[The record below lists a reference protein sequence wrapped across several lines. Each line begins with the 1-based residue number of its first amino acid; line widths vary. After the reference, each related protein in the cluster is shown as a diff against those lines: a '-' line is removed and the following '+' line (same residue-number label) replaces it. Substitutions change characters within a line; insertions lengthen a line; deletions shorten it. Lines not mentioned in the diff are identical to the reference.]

1 MSAPR
6 PRKRKPS
13 GRSTGGSRQSAGGS
27 GGAVSAPNAQ
37 RPTPNAQHL
46 TPNAQR
52 LGRLRALLARVPIV
66 GRRFGPRISRG
77 EALGAVPV
85 RNARIDWEIR
95 EPKADAPDAT
105 PVVVLKVP
113 RREDG
118 YWRILNRM
126 FAGPAHREVVLD
138 ELGTDVWLQCD
149 GENSVEA
156 LIRHLAKK
164 HKLERREVELS
175 LTTYLSTL
183 ARRGYVGLKVGGD

>member
-1 MSAPR
+1 V
-6 PRKRKPS
+6 
-13 GRSTGGSRQSAGGS
+13 GGSQPQHATL
-27 GGAVSAPNAQ
+27 NAQ
-37 RPTPNAQHL
+37 RPTPNAQ
-46 TPNAQR
+46 R
-52 LGRLRALLARVPIV
+52 LIRLRALLARVPVV

-85 RNARIDWEIR
+85 RNDRIGWEVR
-95 EPKADAPDAT
+95 EPKPEALDAS

-113 RREDG
+113 RRQDG

-126 FAGPAHREVVLD
+126 FDGPAYREVVLD

-156 LIRHLAKK
+156 LIRFLAKK

-175 LTTYLSTL
+175 LTTYLTTL
-183 ARRGYVGLKVGGD
+183 ARRGYVGLKAGRD